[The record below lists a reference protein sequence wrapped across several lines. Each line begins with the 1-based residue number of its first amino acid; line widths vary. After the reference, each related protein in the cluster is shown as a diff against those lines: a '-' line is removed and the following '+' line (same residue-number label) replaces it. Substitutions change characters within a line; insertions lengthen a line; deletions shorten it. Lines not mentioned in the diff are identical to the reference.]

1 MKAGYLKLKK
11 KVLIGIIVFVL
22 LFAALHIYT
31 ERKFNSDDPPK
42 GMIER
47 IEEWVGWSDQD

>member
-1 MKAGYLKLKK
+1 MKAGYFEMKK

-22 LFAALHIYT
+22 LFDALHIYT
-31 ERKFNSDDPPK
+31 EWKFSSDDSSK